1 VAAPGTAVST
11 PRGRSADQRLAS
23 KMKISTFSGPKNK
36 RKKGE
41 KQSWMRKKALQIQKK
56 MSKDKGT
63 PQPVHGS
70 G

>member
-1 VAAPGTAVST
+1 
-11 PRGRSADQRLAS
+11 
-23 KMKISTFSGPKNK
+23 MKISTFSGPKNK